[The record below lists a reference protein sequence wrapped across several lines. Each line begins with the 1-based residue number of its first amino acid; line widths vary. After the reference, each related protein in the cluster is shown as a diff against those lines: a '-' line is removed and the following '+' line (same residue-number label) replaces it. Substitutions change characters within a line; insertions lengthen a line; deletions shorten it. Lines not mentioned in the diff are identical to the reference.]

1 MALQQI
7 NLRIEQELLKQMR
20 AEAKQRGLS
29 LNLLAASAFEQFLAG
44 GGAAEQSAPKQD
56 GLADVIRRL
65 EVLEQKLAKQEQQ
78 AHHLPHGPAP
88 TAVKPPAE
96 AKPAAPVV
104 QADGLLTP
112 AFSSRVRHTPRE
124 KTGVEA
130 KPAPP
135 PQLGDGAI
143 STADLATATNTNRA
157 GWNNWARDKSPGDVR
172 KMKGDVGSWR
182 YLGKFPSELGGPDRG
197 MWEPV

>member
-7 NLRIEQELLKQMR
+7 NLRIEQALLQQMK

-29 LNLLAASAFEQFLAG
+29 LNLLAASAFEKFLAA
-44 GGAAEQSAPKQD
+44 GGAAEQSAPKQAE
-56 GLADVIRRL
+56 LAEILQRL
-65 EVLEQKLAKQEQQ
+65 EALEKRVAEGGSSVRR
-78 AHHLPHGPAP
+78 P
-88 TAVKPPAE
+88 KPPSE
-96 AKPAAPVV
+96 TVSVTSGFGGAPVV

-112 AFSSRVRHTPRE
+112 AFSSRVRHTPLE
-124 KTGVEA
+124 KTGAEA
-130 KPAPP
+130 TAPP

-143 STADLATATNTNRA
+143 STADLATATNTSRA
-157 GWNNWARDKSPGDVR
+157 GWNNWARDKSPGAIR
-172 KMKGDVGSWR
+172 KMKGDVGHWR